1 MIKKIVF
8 ALTFLI
14 FSVMQLNA
22 QQDIDMAYTF
32 RENGKI
38 YVVVGILSIVFSGI
52 IIFLIRLEKKVA
64 RLEKEQN

>member
-8 ALTFLI
+8 ALTFFI
-14 FSVMQLNA
+14 FTVMQLNA
-22 QQDIDMAYTF
+22 QQDIDMADTF

>member
-8 ALTFLI
+8 AITFLI
-14 FSVMQLNA
+14 FTVMQLNA
-22 QQDIDMAYTF
+22 QQDIDMADTF

>member
-14 FSVMQLNA
+14 FTAMQLNA
-22 QQDIDMAYTF
+22 QQEIDMADTF

>member
-14 FSVMQLNA
+14 FTVMQLNA
-22 QQDIDMAYTF
+22 QQDIDMADTF

>member
-22 QQDIDMAYTF
+22 QQDIDMADTF

>member
-14 FSVMQLNA
+14 FTVMQLNA
-22 QQDIDMAYTF
+22 QQDIDMADTF

-64 RLEKEQN
+64 RL